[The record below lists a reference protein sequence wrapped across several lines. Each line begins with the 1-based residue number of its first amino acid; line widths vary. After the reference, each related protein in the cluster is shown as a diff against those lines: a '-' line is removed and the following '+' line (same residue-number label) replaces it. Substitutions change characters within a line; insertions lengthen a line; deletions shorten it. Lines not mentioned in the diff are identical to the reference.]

1 MSNDLL
7 NGIIS
12 DIEKQIDTLDT
23 TPETEN
29 V

>member
-12 DIEKQIDTLDT
+12 DIEKQIDTLDS
-23 TPETEN
+23 TPSMEN

>member
-23 TPETEN
+23 TPEMEN

>member
-7 NGIIS
+7 NKIIS
-12 DIEKQIDTLDT
+12 DIEKQIDTLDAS
-23 TPETEN
+23 PEMEN